1 MQGLVV
7 AATASVLADGAMQV
21 RNASDSEHMA
31 SHSLAADRPGQ
42 QLRRPGARDGVF
54 SLSRA
59 CVFFN
64 LQPSSPPPPPTAT
77 NHRHQPPPPP
87 TTAAQV
93 ACMPAHDVCTQV
105 VAGGTMQLAV
115 FEAARAAASS
125 AARALHSL
133 LRSRLLA
140 SIKPQS

>member
-1 MQGLVV
+1 MV

-42 QLRRPGARDGVF
+42 QLRRRGARDGVF

-59 CVFFN
+59 SVFFN
-64 LQPSSPPPPPTAT
+64 LQPSSPPPPTTAT
-77 NHRHQPPPPP
+77 NHRHQPPPP

>member
-59 CVFFN
+59 SVFFN
-64 LQPSSPPPPPTAT
+64 LQPSS
-77 NHRHQPPPPP
+77 PPPP